1 MRFSSSVLIFLALS
15 ATPCMAADGFD
26 AFYTKFKTAI
36 INRDKASVASMTK
49 LPFLFDSRNLDKQ
62 QFMTKFEQIFP
73 KNTAA
78 CFKREKPV
86 ADRDSYSVFCGDT
99 IYVFSKVKGN
109 YLFTDLGVND

>member
-1 MRFSSSVLIFLALS
+1 MGLNSPVLNLPGPS
-15 ATPCMAADGFD
+15 ATPCMASDWFEGF
-26 AFYTKFKTAI
+26 YNKVKTGNR
-36 INRDKASVASMTK
+36 NRDKASVASMTK

-86 ADRDSYSVFCGDT
+86 ADRASYSVFCGAT